1 MYAFFDKIEGY
12 IFLTN
17 YDFIIEDAPLI
28 PDEIDES
35 IIQIMKASE
44 ILKIL
49 EKQNEIFWIN
59 KFETKIKKVDIRPVK
74 AISTTPVKTTD
85 E

>member
-1 MYAFFDKIEGY
+1 MKINYDYEELIDELKKDIEEFGDIEMYAFFNKIEGY
-12 IFLTN
+12 IFLTS

-49 EKQNEIFWIN
+49 EKQNEIF
-59 KFETKIKKVDIRPVK
+59 
-74 AISTTPVKTTD
+74 
-85 E
+85 

>member
-49 EKQNEIFWIN
+49 EKQNEI
-59 KFETKIKKVDIRPVK
+59 
-74 AISTTPVKTTD
+74 S
-85 E
+85 